1 MPWPPLKKVLKF
13 VIFKDMIPVPIRIS
27 DLLKT
32 GFLLFFMGLFTSC
45 VSPSSKYYDIGQIKT
60 PYGEMLF
67 WLYEETPKHKKSFLS
82 LAKKQYWDT
91 LTFNRVIK
99 NFVIQGGCPD
109 TPDGFKDSPYL
120 IAPEFQ
126 PNIRH
131 IYGAVGAGRDNNP
144 SKLSAGCQLYIVHNR
159 NGIPRLDDN
168 YMIFGQLFKGFDVL
182 DRIAKMPT
190 DTLDQPLI
198 PISMEVKSIQLS
210 KQELIELGV
219 PWVN

>member
-1 MPWPPLKKVLKF
+1 
-13 VIFKDMIPVPIRIS
+13 MIPVPIRTS

-32 GFLLFFMGLFTSC
+32 GFLLLVMGLFASC
-45 VSPSSKYYDIGQIKT
+45 VPYSSKYYDIGQIKT

-91 LTFNRVIK
+91 LAFNRVIK

-131 IYGAVGAGRDNNP
+131 IYGAVGAGRDNNL

-182 DRIAKMPT
+182 DRIAEMPT
-190 DTLDQPLI
+190 DTLDQPLTR
-198 PISMEVKSIQLS
+198 ISMEVNSIQLS

>member
-1 MPWPPLKKVLKF
+1 
-13 VIFKDMIPVPIRIS
+13 MIPTSTRIS
-27 DLLKT
+27 ALHKT
-32 GFLLFFMGLFTSC
+32 GFLLLVIGILAGCDS
-45 VSPSSKYYDIGQIKT
+45 SSKYYDIGQIKT

-67 WLYEETPKHKKSFLS
+67 WLYEETPKHKKSFIS
-82 LAKKQYWDT
+82 LAKQHYWDT

-109 TPDGFKDSPYL
+109 TPNGFKDSPYL
-120 IAPEFQ
+120 IAPEFHS
-126 PNIRH
+126 NIRH
-131 IYGAVGAGRDNNP
+131 IYGAVGAGRDDNP
-144 SKLSAGCQLYIVHNR
+144 LKLSAGCQLYIVHDR

-182 DRIAKMPT
+182 DRIAEMPT
-190 DTLDQPLI
+190 DTLDQPLTR
-198 PISMEVKSIQLS
+198 ISMEVNSIQLS

>member
-1 MPWPPLKKVLKF
+1 
-13 VIFKDMIPVPIRIS
+13 
-27 DLLKT
+27 
-32 GFLLFFMGLFTSC
+32 MGLFASC
-45 VSPSSKYYDIGQIKT
+45 VPYSSKYYDIGQIKT

-67 WLYEETPKHKKSFLS
+67 WLYEETPKHKKSFLA

-144 SKLSAGCQLYIVHNR
+144 SKLSASCQLYIVHDR

-182 DRIAKMPT
+182 DRIAEMPT
-190 DTLDQPLI
+190 DTLDQPLTR
-198 PISMEVKSIQLS
+198 ISMEVNSIQLS

-219 PWVN
+219 PWINDDQ

>member
-1 MPWPPLKKVLKF
+1 M
-13 VIFKDMIPVPIRIS
+13 VI
-27 DLLKT
+27 
-32 GFLLFFMGLFTSC
+32 FTSC
-45 VSPSSKYYDIGQIKT
+45 NPSSSTYYDIGQIKT

-67 WLYEETPKHKKSFLS
+67 WLYKETPKHKKSFLS
-82 LAKKQYWDT
+82 LANQHYWDT

-109 TPDGFKDSPYL
+109 TPEGFKDSPYL
-120 IAPEFQ
+120 IDPEFQ

-131 IYGAVGAGRDNNP
+131 IYGAVGAGRDDNP

-182 DRIAKMPT
+182 DHIAGMPT
-190 DTLDQPLI
+190 DTLDQPLTS
-198 PISMEVKSIQLS
+198 ISMEVNNIKLT
-210 KQELIELGV
+210 KKELIELGV

>member
-1 MPWPPLKKVLKF
+1 MPIISKVTA
-13 VIFKDMIPVPIRIS
+13 
-27 DLLKT
+27 LLKNSSL
-32 GFLLFFMGLFTSC
+32 LLFMAIFTSC
-45 VSPSSKYYDIGQIKT
+45 NPSSSTYYDIGQIKT

-67 WLYEETPKHKKSFLS
+67 WLYKETPKHKKSFLS
-82 LAKKQYWDT
+82 LANQHYWDT

-109 TPDGFKDSPYL
+109 TPEGFKDSPYL
-120 IAPEFQ
+120 IDPEFQ

-131 IYGAVGAGRDNNP
+131 IYGAIGAGRDDNP

-182 DRIAKMPT
+182 DHIAGMPT
-190 DTLDQPLI
+190 DTLDQPLTS
-198 PISMEVKSIQLS
+198 ISMEVNNIKLT
-210 KQELIELGV
+210 KKELIELGV

>member
-1 MPWPPLKKVLKF
+1 M
-13 VIFKDMIPVPIRIS
+13 IFEFIIGLIS
-27 DLLKT
+27 KISIFIKT
-32 GFLLFFMGLFTSC
+32 NFLLFLIGLAVSC
-45 VSPSSKYYDIGQIKT
+45 DSSSSKYYDVGQVRT

-67 WLYEETPKHKKSFLS
+67 WLYEETPNHKKSFLS
-82 LAKKQYWDT
+82 LSGQYYWDT

-109 TPDGFKDSPYL
+109 TPEGFKNSPYL

-131 IYGAVGAGRDNNP
+131 IYGALGTGRDNNLA
-144 SKLSAGCQLYIVHNR
+144 KLSAGCQLYIVHNK

-182 DRIAKMPT
+182 DHIANMPT
-190 DTLDQPLI
+190 DTLDQPLT
-198 PISMEVKSIQLS
+198 PISMQVNNIKLS
-210 KQELIELGV
+210 KKELIQFGV

>member
-1 MPWPPLKKVLKF
+1 
-13 VIFKDMIPVPIRIS
+13 MIPVPIRIS

-126 PNIRH
+126 TNIRH

>member
-1 MPWPPLKKVLKF
+1 
-13 VIFKDMIPVPIRIS
+13 MIPVPIRIS

-168 YMIFGQLFKGFDVL
+168 YMIFWQLFKGFDVL

-219 PWVN
+219 PWIN

>member
-1 MPWPPLKKVLKF
+1 MT
-13 VIFKDMIPVPIRIS
+13 PVPTKIS
-27 DLLKT
+27 DLRKT
-32 GFLLFFMGLFTSC
+32 GFLLLVMGLFASC
-45 VSPSSKYYDIGQIKT
+45 IPYSSKYYDIGQIKT

-91 LTFNRVIK
+91 LSFNRVIK

-144 SKLSAGCQLYIVHNR
+144 SKLSASCQLYIVHDR

-182 DRIAKMPT
+182 NRIAEMPT
-190 DTLDQPLI
+190 DTLDQPLTR
-198 PISMEVKSIQLS
+198 ISMEVNSIQLS

>member
-1 MPWPPLKKVLKF
+1 MT
-13 VIFKDMIPVPIRIS
+13 PVPTRIS
-27 DLLKT
+27 DLRKT
-32 GFLLFFMGLFTSC
+32 GFLLLVMGLFASC
-45 VSPSSKYYDIGQIKT
+45 VRSSSKYYDIGQIKT

-144 SKLSAGCQLYIVHNR
+144 SKLSAGCQLYIVHDR

-182 DRIAKMPT
+182 NRIAEMPT
-190 DTLDQPLI
+190 DTLDQPLNR
-198 PISMEVKSIQLS
+198 ISMEVNSIQLS